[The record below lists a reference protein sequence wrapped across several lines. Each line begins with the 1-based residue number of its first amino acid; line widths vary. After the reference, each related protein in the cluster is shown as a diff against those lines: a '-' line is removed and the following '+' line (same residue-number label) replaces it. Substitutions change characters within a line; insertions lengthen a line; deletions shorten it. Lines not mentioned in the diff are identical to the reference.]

1 MAVFDLGNSYF
12 GGEKNTFKITTTG
25 TFVPAVDDS
34 YTIGSSDVYTVR
46 PRNIY
51 TAATSTSSQTTLF
64 GTEQDDVIGEAAEM
78 YCEYVDAGYSDEQ
91 AAYRTLTMMP
101 FTLRQMIAEYF
112 GWEWA
117 DVVYMNGTSYYNSY
131 TYLSITISSHTLATA
146 ATHELDSPANPS

>member
-12 GGEKNTFKITTTG
+12 GSEENTFKINTTG

-34 YTIGSSDVYTVR
+34 YTIGPANVYTVR
-46 PRNIY
+46 PR
-51 TAATSTSSQTTLF
+51 AASTTTGQTTLF

-78 YCEYVDAGYSDEQ
+78 YCEYVDAGFSDEQ

-131 TYLSITISSHTLATA
+131 TYPSITISSHTLATA
-146 ATHELDSPANPS
+146 ATHELDSPASPS